1 MSATRR
7 QLKLLFLGVCL
18 CAAGFAHA
26 QAVGTIDKFEGYSR
40 LVGANGSDKTVAN
53 GVPLNEGDK
62 MITSA
67 SSEAV
72 IKMADGAVMAVRPN
86 SEVVFTNYRINPQN
100 IKDSSV
106 LVRLIKGGLRSVTGL
121 VGKANPNAVRVT
133 TPTATIGIRGTDFE
147 VSQIGAEQGAVT
159 PGTYTRT
166 YSGATFMEG
175 KSGERVEV
183 RAGQAAA
190 APDAMFGAG
199 AIAFGLLS
207 RLPSGVF
214 SGGKLDAGL
223 PSIQREGMRA
233 INQEIRSNLP
243 PELQGMMPDLVP
255 QRVPQKK

>member
-1 MSATRR
+1 MNPPRR
-7 QLKLLFLGVCL
+7 VCHLLLLSGL
-18 CAAGFAHA
+18 LAAAGWAHA

-40 LVGANGSDKTVAN
+40 LVGAGGSDKTVAS
-53 GVPLNEGDK
+53 GVSLNEGDK
-62 MITSA
+62 LITSA
-67 SSEAV
+67 NSEAV

-86 SEVVFTNYRINPQN
+86 SEVVFTNYRVNAQN

-106 LVRLIKGGLRSVTGL
+106 LVRLLKGGMRAVTGL
-121 VGKANPNAVRVT
+121 VGKANPGAVRVT

-147 VSQIGAEQGAVT
+147 VAHLGAEQGAVT

-166 YSGATFMEG
+166 YSGATYMES
-175 KSGERVEV
+175 KAGERVEV

-190 APDAMFGAG
+190 APDAMMGAG

-223 PSIQREGMRA
+223 PNIQREGMRA

-243 PELQGMMPDLVP
+243 PELQGMMPDLAP
-255 QRVPQKK
+255 QRVPPKK